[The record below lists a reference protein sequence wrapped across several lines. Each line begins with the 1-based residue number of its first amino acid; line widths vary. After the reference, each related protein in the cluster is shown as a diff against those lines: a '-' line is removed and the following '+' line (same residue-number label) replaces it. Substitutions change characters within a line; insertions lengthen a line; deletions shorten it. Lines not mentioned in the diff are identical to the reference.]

1 MPSSGSSGNDLH
13 KNKLPFCYFYINIC
27 VQFLTF
33 YSRIMYSQQMTGFDS
48 MAKSKESARGYW
60 RIIGAP
66 TIPVVSFLFLT
77 VFLNFSVGSASG
89 GCAGPFCASMTGGG
103 NS

>member
-1 MPSSGSSGNDLH
+1 MCSV
-13 KNKLPFCYFYINIC
+13 LPF
-27 VQFLTF
+27 T
-33 YSRIMYSQQMTGFDS
+33 SIMYYQLMTGFDS